1 MMVAFIDDHREA
13 YGVEPICAVL
23 PIAPS
28 TYYEAKAR
36 VADPARLPTR
46 VRRDAVLREDIMRVW
61 KANRRVYGVRKVWRQ
76 LGREG
81 IAAARCTVERLM
93 RVDGLR
99 GVVRGHRVRTTIP
112 DLMADRP
119 CDLVERA
126 FRAERPN
133 QLWVADFTYVA
144 TWRGMV
150 YVAFVIDVFS
160 RRIVGWRASVSM
172 RTDLALDA
180 LEQAVY
186 DRETDAPLVHHS
198 DRGSQY
204 LSIRYT
210 ERLAAAGIEASV
222 GSRGDAYD
230 NALAESVIGLFKTE
244 VIRHAGPWRCLDD
257 VEYATLEWVAWFNTC
272 RLLEPLGYLPPA
284 EYEAQFDQSKAAPA
298 MAGALN

>member
-1 MMVAFIDDHREA
+1 MVAFIDAHRET
-13 YGVEPICAVL
+13 YGVEPICAQL

-36 VADPARLPTR
+36 QADPARGPARAQRDTALRGAITR
-46 VRRDAVLREDIMRVW
+46 VW
-61 KANRRVYGVRKVWRQ
+61 HANRRVYGVRKVWRQ
-76 LGREG
+76 LAREG
-81 IAAARCTVERLM
+81 IVTARCTVARLM
-93 RVDGLR
+93 RAEGLR
-99 GVVRGHRVRTTIP
+99 GVVRGARVRTTIP
-112 DLMADRP
+112 DAAADMAQ
-119 CDLVERA
+119 DLVDRDFTA
-126 FRAERPN
+126 TQPN

-150 YVAFVIDVFS
+150 YVAFVIEVFS
-160 RRIVGWRASVSM
+160 RRIVGWRASASM

-180 LEQAVY
+180 LEQALY
-186 DRETDAPLVHHS
+186 DRQTDAGLVCHS

-230 NALAESVIGLFKTE
+230 NAMAESVIGGFKTE
-244 VIRHAGPWRCLDD
+244 VIRHGGPWRSLDD
-257 VEYATLEWVAWFNTC
+257 VEFATLESVAWFNTS
-272 RLLEPLGYLPPA
+272 RLMEPLGYLPPA
-284 EYEAQFDQSKAAPA
+284 EYEAQFDQIGTAPA